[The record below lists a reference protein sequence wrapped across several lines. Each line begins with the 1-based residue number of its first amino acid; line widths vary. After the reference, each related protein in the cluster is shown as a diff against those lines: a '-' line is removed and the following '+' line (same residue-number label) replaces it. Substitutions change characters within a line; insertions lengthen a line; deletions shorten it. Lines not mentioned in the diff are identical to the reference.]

1 MVSNE
6 MHRGDSLSIDLNRL
20 RASVDQARRAADEI
34 GQQLTTECIQLCSM
48 VKIGAEDPILTK
60 LLGTRLAEL
69 VQKTGWN
76 SLIINPG
83 STSTKVAVYNGL
95 NLHAQAEVPLA
106 PGSSD
111 GIEER
116 VATITSWFT
125 NNGLVFAEL
134 SGIAARGG
142 FIAPVPSGTYRIS
155 KRMVEDLGRAFYQ
168 HASNLAVPIALR
180 LAELVSPDVTITI
193 TDPVTV
199 DELATVYR
207 ITGSAAIRNDGS
219 AVHYL
224 NHRAAATVA
233 AHIQGVE
240 PDALHLITAHMGG
253 GMSAVRHADGRM
265 LQVSS
270 AFGGMPSA
278 NRSGALPLHQVIRL
292 MEQKEYTLDDLKRD
306 VMSSGGLLSLAGTND
321 FRALFAFRDQGA
333 TEQQRQKIDL
343 LIEFYANRV
352 AGAIAELSATSRPLD
367 LVLLTGGLAHDQRFC
382 QMVADRIMQPVPVAR
397 LPGSVEQQALTAGL
411 LRACADPGSRE
422 DYFRA
427 RDTLAALRHEEDQ
440 LLAVPIFTTPR
451 IKPDETMPNH
461 LNEIVKR
468 AAACGPPPVIAL
480 VGADN
485 EEALLA
491 ARLANTEDQ
500 PPLVRFLLLGPY
512 NRISQL
518 AWELDVTIDGENY
531 ILVDTADPAATA
543 VELLKTGL
551 ADTLMKGNLHTAQ
564 LLKAYL
570 TFLKGQGGTK
580 TRLSHLGLFEIP
592 GRPKLVCVTDAAMN
606 TYPDVEARI
615 EILENALLTLRHLGY
630 QRPKVAVISAVEK
643 ASAAVSSSLEAKE
656 IADHFKDRFDLTI
669 EGPLSVDIALSPESA
684 NEKSYPGKIQGDAD
698 VLLVPNIDTGNAI
711 YKAFTVTSGA
721 ATAGTVIGGPYPLIL
736 TSRGD
741 SSRSKLSSIALAVLL
756 IKKMKGGVA

>member
-1 MVSNE
+1 MSQ
-6 MHRGDSLSIDLNRL
+6 IDLSRL
-20 RASVDQARRAADEI
+20 RAQTDQTRQAAQEI
-34 GQQLTTECIQLCSM
+34 GQRLTNECIHLCSM
-48 VKIGAEDPILTK
+48 VNCGAEDP
-60 LLGTRLAEL
+60 LLSTLLSGPLAEL
-69 VQKTGWN
+69 VRKTGWN

-95 NLHAQAEVPLA
+95 NLHAKAEVPLA
-106 PGSSD
+106 AGGPD

-116 VATITSWFT
+116 VATITNWFRE
-125 NNGLVFAEL
+125 NGLVFAEL

-142 FIAPVPSGTYRIS
+142 FVAPVPSGTYRVT
-155 KRMVEDLGRAFYQ
+155 KRMVEDLGRAYYQ
-168 HASNLAVPIALR
+168 HASNMAVPIALR
-180 LAELVSPDVTITI
+180 LGELVSKEVTITV

-207 ITGSAAIRNDGS
+207 ITGSPAIRNDGV

-224 NHRAAATVA
+224 NHRAVAALA
-233 AHIQGVE
+233 AHILGVE
-240 PDALHLITAHMGG
+240 PDRLHLVTAHLGG
-253 GMSAVRHADGRM
+253 GMSAVRHSDGRM
-265 LQVSS
+265 LQVSA

-292 MEQKEYTLDDLKRD
+292 MEQKEYTLDALKRD
-306 VMSSGGLLSLAGTND
+306 VMSSGGLLGLAGTTD
-321 FRALFAFRDQGA
+321 FKALFAFRSQRA
-333 TEQQRQKIDL
+333 TNQQRQKIDL

-352 AGAIAELSATSRPLD
+352 AGAIAEVSAAPRPLD
-367 LVLLTGGLAHDQRFC
+367 LVLLTGGLAHDEHFC
-382 QMVADRIMQPVPVAR
+382 QMVADRIMQPVPVVR
-397 LPGSVEQQALTAGL
+397 LPGSVEQQALAAGL
-411 LRACADPGSRE
+411 LRACADPGSLE
-422 DYFRA
+422 DYSRA
-427 RDTLAALRHEEDQ
+427 RDTLAAFRHEED
-440 LLAVPIFTTPR
+440 LVLAVSIFTSPP
-451 IKPDETMPNH
+451 IKPVDPMPTR
-461 LNEIVKR
+461 LDEIVKR
-468 AAACGPPPVIAL
+468 AAASGPPPVIAL

-491 ARLANTEDQ
+491 ARLANIEDQ

-512 NRISQL
+512 GRVSQL
-518 AWELDVTIDGENY
+518 AWELDVSIDGENY

-543 VELLKTGL
+543 VELLKNGL

-570 TFLKGQGGTK
+570 TFLKGLGSAK

-592 GRPKLVCVTDAAMN
+592 GRPKLVCLTDAAMN

-615 EILENALLTLRHLGY
+615 EILENALLALRHLGY
-630 QRPKVAVISAVEK
+630 QCPKVAVISAVEK
-643 ASAAVSSSLEAKE
+643 ASLAVSSSMDAKE
-656 IADHFKDRFDLTI
+656 IADHLKDRFDLII

-684 NEKSYPGKIQGDAD
+684 KEKSYPGRIQGDAD

-721 ATAGTVIGGPYPLIL
+721 ATAGTIIGGPCPLIL

-741 SSRSKLSSIALAVLL
+741 SSRSKLASIALAVLL

>member
-1 MVSNE
+1 MS
-6 MHRGDSLSIDLNRL
+6 
-20 RASVDQARRAADEI
+20 
-34 GQQLTTECIQLCSM
+34 
-48 VKIGAEDPILTK
+48 K
-60 LLGTRLAEL
+60 LLGGPLAEL
-69 VQKTGWN
+69 VRKTGWN

-95 NLHAQAEVPLA
+95 NLHAKAEVPLA
-106 PGSSD
+106 AGSPD

-116 VATITSWFT
+116 VATITNWFRE
-125 NNGLVFAEL
+125 NGLVFAEL

-142 FIAPVPSGTYRIS
+142 FVAPVPSGTYRVT
-155 KRMVEDLGRAFYQ
+155 KRMVEDLGRAYYP

-180 LAELVSPDVTITI
+180 LGELVGREVTITV

-207 ITGSAAIRNDGS
+207 ITGSPVIRNDGM

-224 NHRAAATVA
+224 NHRAAATLA
-233 AHIQGVE
+233 AHILEVE
-240 PDALHLITAHMGG
+240 PDRLHLVTAHLGG

-265 LQVSS
+265 LEVSS

-292 MEQKEYTLDDLKRD
+292 MEQKEYTLDALKRD
-306 VMSSGGLLSLAGTND
+306 VMSSGGLLGLAGTTD
-321 FRALFAFRDQGA
+321 FKAFFAFRNQGA
-333 TEQQRQKIDL
+333 TNQQRQKIDL

-352 AGAIAELSATSRPLD
+352 AGAIAEVSAAPRPLD
-367 LVLLTGGLAHDQRFC
+367 LVLLTGGLAHDEHFC
-382 QMVADRIMQPVPVAR
+382 QMVADRIMQPVPVVR
-397 LPGSVEQQALTAGL
+397 LPGSVEQQALAAGL
-411 LRACADPGSRE
+411 LRACADPGSLE
-422 DYFRA
+422 DYSRA
-427 RDTLAALRHEEDQ
+427 RDDLAAFRHEED
-440 LLAVPIFTTPR
+440 LVLAVSIFTSSA
-451 IKPDETMPNH
+451 IKTSDPMPTR
-461 LNEIVKR
+461 LDEIVKR
-468 AAACGPPPVIAL
+468 AAASGPPPVIAL

-491 ARLANTEDQ
+491 ARLANIEDQ

-512 NRISQL
+512 GRVSQL
-518 AWELDVTIDGENY
+518 AWELDVSIDAENY

-543 VELLKTGL
+543 VELLKNGL

-570 TFLKGQGGTK
+570 TFLKDQGRAK
-580 TRLSHLGLFEIP
+580 IRLSHLGLFEIP
-592 GRPKLVCVTDAAMN
+592 GRPKLVCLTDAAMN

-615 EILENALLTLRHLGY
+615 EILENALVALRYLGY
-630 QRPKVAVISAVEK
+630 QLPKVAVISAVEK
-643 ASAAVSSSLEAKE
+643 ASAAVSSSIDAKE
-656 IADHFKDRFDLTI
+656 IADHLKDRFDMII

-684 NEKSYPGKIQGDAD
+684 KEKSYPGRIQGDAD

-721 ATAGTVIGGPYPLIL
+721 ATAGTIIGGPCPLIL

-741 SSRSKLSSIALAVLL
+741 SSRSKLASIALAVLL